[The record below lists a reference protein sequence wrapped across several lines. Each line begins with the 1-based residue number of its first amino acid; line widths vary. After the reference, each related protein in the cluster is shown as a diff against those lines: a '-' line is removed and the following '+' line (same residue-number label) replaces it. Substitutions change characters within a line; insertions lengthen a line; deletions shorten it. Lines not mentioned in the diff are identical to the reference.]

1 MTRRR
6 PHRFPGLRAAAT
18 ALLALAPLATI
29 AAPAGSAHAGAA
41 AEPPDRLALT
51 GARIIPV
58 VGDEIASGTVLIEHG
73 RITAVGEDVEL
84 PFDAMEIDL
93 TGKTVFPGMIHPH
106 SPDGLDIANETL
118 PVAPF
123 LDVYD
128 AIDPSRSFFE
138 NSLRDGVTTVHVM
151 QGNNTVIGGVSRVV
165 RPIGLSVDEMTVAG
179 DVALK
184 LATSPRRGYG
194 RMRQMAELRE
204 AFRGLEDERERLPER
219 VYEQYMQEQ
228 GEEVLVGPEEARER
242 GRSLVRDEDW
252 PDRYRNLMRLV
263 RGDLGGW
270 IHAGAAMDVEP
281 AIEIAREQG
290 FLDQAV
296 FVLGPTSYKALRPL
310 RLADRPVILPGNL
323 YHRERDP
330 MTGELEEVFLPL
342 EMHRAGIEFSLVP
355 AGGSSMAE
363 RYLNYL
369 AAVCVREGLPRQ
381 AALEAI
387 TINPARAI
395 GLADR
400 LGSIEE
406 GKIANLVVFSGD
418 PLDFDSWVEHVF
430 VDGIHA
436 YDRSTDPRLEEL
448 LKLETA
454 AAEREMAAAA
464 AADDAGDAGGA
475 SDADEGDGEAGAE
488 GDDGAD
494 G

>member
-18 ALLALAPLATI
+18 ALLALAPLATMLV
-29 AAPAGSAHAGAA
+29 PAGEAGAASA
-41 AEPPDRLALT
+41 AEPPARLALT

-58 VGDEIASGTVLIEHG
+58 VGEEIASGTVLIEHG
-73 RITAVGEDVEL
+73 RITAVGEDVDV
-84 PFDAMEIDL
+84 PYDAMEIDL
-93 TGKTVFPGMIHPH
+93 AGKVVFPGMIHPH
-106 SPDGLDIANETL
+106 SPDGLDVANETL

-138 NSLRDGVTTVHVM
+138 NALRDGITTVHVM
-151 QGNNTVIGGVSRVV
+151 QGNNTVIGGVSRAV
-165 RPIGLSVDEMTVAG
+165 RPIGLSVDEMTVAS

-184 LATSPRRGYG
+184 MATSPRGGYG

-204 AFRGLEDERERLPER
+204 AFRGLADYRERLPEQ
-219 VYEQYMQEQ
+219 VYERYMQEQ

-242 GRSLVRDEDW
+242 GASLVRDEDW
-252 PDRYRNLMRLV
+252 SDQYRNLMRLV
-263 RGDLGGW
+263 RGDLAGW
-270 IHAGAAMDVEP
+270 VYAGAAMDVEP
-281 AIEIAREQG
+281 AIDAAREHG
-290 FLDQAV
+290 FLDRAV
-296 FVLGPTSYKALRPL
+296 LVLGPTSYKALRAI

-355 AGGSSMAE
+355 AGGNSMAE

-369 AAVCVREGLPRQ
+369 AAICVREGLPRQ

-387 TINPARAI
+387 TMNPARAL
-395 GLADR
+395 GLEDE
-400 LGSIEE
+400 LGSIEP
-406 GKIANLVVFSGD
+406 GKIANVVVFSGD

-430 VDGIHA
+430 IDGIHA
-436 YDRSTDPRLEEL
+436 YDRSKDPRLEEL

-454 AAEREMAAAA
+454 AMEREMAPE
-464 AADDAGDAGGA
+464 AADADAGD
-475 SDADEGDGEAGAE
+475 DDAE